1 VNPATAQRIA
11 TPSKEPWMTKQE
23 LADRLGVTTR
33 TIERWGIP
41 HLSAGRGG
49 RNRYLLS
56 QAEAF
61 LSGVPEEGGNVIRF
75 PSERTRGAAA

>member
-1 VNPATAQRIA
+1 VNPATAQKASSPRD
-11 TPSKEPWMTKQE
+11 EPWLTKQE
-23 LADRLGVTTR
+23 LADKLGVTTR
-33 TIERWGIP
+33 TIERWAVP

-75 PSERTRGAAA
+75 PSERTRGQAA